1 MSCQTQKRE
10 IPECFEK
17 VDHHDPL
24 TLHDKDRGIIVM
36 VHDLRSK
43 SFANDS
49 ENQSREVQDR
59 RTEQRAHIDEYPFR
73 VTGTQNQKYYYE
85 GVFDSKSHAMDKAK
99 ELAQQKAAE

>member
-1 MSCQTQKRE
+1 MSTQTQKRE

-24 TLHDKDRGIIVM
+24 TLHDKDRGIIIM
-36 VHDLRSK
+36 
-43 SFANDS
+43 
-49 ENQSREVQDR
+49 VQDR

-73 VTGTQNQKYYYE
+73 VTGTQDQKYYYE

-99 ELAQQKAAE
+99 ELAQQKA